1 MLHAINLTIFALIA
15 LGVFFVY
22 TKVND
27 PSPVIVLILI
37 PSLTCCCLVSTCCII
52 HKYYKYEEKKLDDQ
66 KRREREKEKKKE
78 EEERIKNKKYKE
90 EIDQVI
96 EEYIEATK
104 DFEVRIFLLNKNKIS
119 FLFRTST
126 RK

>member
-1 MLHAINLTIFALIA
+1 MLHAINLTVFTLIG
-15 LGVFFVY
+15 LGVFFIY
-22 TKVND
+22 TMVDN
-27 PSPVIVLILI
+27 PSPLIVLILI